1 MANESKKFYQFI
13 KLLQFQLNKFK
24 SGAVYFVIDKKSKD
38 ETLNLC
44 KELQQIDPRFR
55 TIWSPNN
62 RNVVDAYIA
71 GYKAAVKKNYQ
82 FIIEMDAGLSHD
94 PKELYNFLKE
104 LNSGYQCVFGSRFI
118 NGGSISE
125 SNWKR
130 IFLSKVGTYLSNVL
144 LGTRLHDATSGYQGF
159 HIKIVKKFI
168 KYPFKS
174 EAHFYQTELR
184 FLLRKIKF
192 IEIPINYK
200 SPSPSV
206 STNSLINSIKVL
218 LYYFFLRIILK
229 APQII

>member
-1 MANESKKFYQFI
+1 
-13 KLLQFQLNKFK
+13 
-24 SGAVYFVIDKKSKD
+24 
-38 ETLNLC
+38 
-44 KELQQIDPRFR
+44 
-55 TIWSPNN
+55 
-62 RNVVDAYIA
+62 
-71 GYKAAVKKNYQ
+71 
-82 FIIEMDAGLSHD
+82 MDAGLSHD